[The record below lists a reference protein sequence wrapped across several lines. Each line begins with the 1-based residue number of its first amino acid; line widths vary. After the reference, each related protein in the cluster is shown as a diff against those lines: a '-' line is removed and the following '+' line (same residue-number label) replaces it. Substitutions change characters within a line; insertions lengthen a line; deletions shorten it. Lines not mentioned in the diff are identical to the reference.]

1 MRKIPAVLIFAFIIL
16 VSSSFSQWKVV
27 DSSTNT
33 KPSWVAE
40 TPTGK
45 VFRYYSGMGS
55 SNTSLQQAQEN
66 AVANILQQIVEEGT
80 FNVSVESMTEI
91 SESIQTTAGGTN
103 FEITDDFI
111 REVVRTGTSKA
122 IHGLHKEEEYWQS
135 VNSSNGLEHQFWV
148 LFKVP
153 KPGMSSNTFANQGY
167 GFDPVWRSIIL
178 PGWGQRY
185 KGEKNKG
192 SQYLTA
198 TATAGGATF
207 LAFYMSDSYTR
218 KAENERDLENRKF
231 YNDWSGRSHTIGIIS
246 GLIAGG
252 LYGYN
257 IFDAMTAPG
266 AKKYAS
272 VSPSNDH
279 DLLALYDGCT
289 TQVAIKLYF

>member
-1 MRKIPAVLIFAFIIL
+1 MRKTLTLFFLIFFVYSPL
-16 VSSSFSQWKVV
+16 VCGQWKAV
-27 DSSTNT
+27 DSSNDV
-33 KPSWVAE
+33 KPSWLTE

-45 VFRYYSGMGS
+45 LFRYYSGMGS

-66 AVANILQQIVEEGT
+66 AVANILQQIVDEGT
-80 FNVSVESMTEI
+80 FTVSIESMSET
-91 SESIQTTAGGTN
+91 SESIQTSIGGTN

-111 REVVRTGTSKA
+111 REVIRTGTSKA
-122 IHGLHKEEEYWQS
+122 IHGLRKEEEYWQS

-167 GFDPVWRSIIL
+167 GFGPVWRSFIL

-185 KGEKNKG
+185 KGEKRKG
-192 SQYLTA
+192 AQYLTA
-198 TATAGGATF
+198 SALAGGTTF
-207 LAFYMSDSYTR
+207 LAFYMSESYTR
-218 KAENERDLENRKF
+218 KAENERDLDNRKF
-231 YNDWSGRSHTIGIIS
+231 YNDWSGRSHALGIIS

-272 VSPSNDH
+272 VSPSENH
-279 DLLALYDGCT
+279 DLLASFDGYT

>member
-1 MRKIPAVLIFAFIIL
+1 MQKISVVFILFLTTYCSAIYA
-16 VSSSFSQWKVV
+16 QWKVV
-27 DSSTNT
+27 DSSADS

-40 TPTGK
+40 APTGK

-55 SNTSLQQAQEN
+55 SNASLQQAQEN

-80 FNVSVESMTEI
+80 FNVSIETMTET
-91 SESIQTTAGGTN
+91 SESIQTTTGGTN

-111 REVVRTGTSKA
+111 REVIRTGTSKA
-122 IHGLHKEEEYWQS
+122 INGLRKEEEYWQS
-135 VNSSNGLEHQFWV
+135 ANSSNGLEHQFWV

-167 GFDPVWRSIIL
+167 GFGPVWRSIIL

-198 TATAGGATF
+198 TATAGGTTF
-207 LAFYMSDSYTR
+207 LAFYMSESYTR

-231 YNDWSGRSHTIGIIS
+231 YNDWSRRSHTIGIIS

-257 IFDAMTAPG
+257 IFDSMTAPG

-272 VSPSNDH
+272 VSPSKDH
-279 DLLALYDGCT
+279 DLLASFDGCT
-289 TQVAIKLYF
+289 TQVAINLYF

>member
-1 MRKIPAVLIFAFIIL
+1 MPALFTFAFIIL
-16 VSSSFSQWKVV
+16 FSSSFGQWKVV
-27 DSSTNT
+27 DSSADS
-33 KPSWVAE
+33 KPTWVAE

-111 REVVRTGTSKA
+111 REVIRTGTSKA
-122 IHGLHKEEEYWQS
+122 IHGLRKEEEYWQS

-148 LFKVP
+148 LFMVP

-272 VSPSNDH
+272 GSPSNDH
-279 DLLALYDGCT
+279 DLLASYDGCT